1 MLTPLFEPKT
11 IAVIG
16 ASTDPAKV
24 GYSVL
29 YNLITYGFSGR
40 ICPVNPSAPEI
51 LGLKAYRNVSEIDGG
66 IDCAVIVIP
75 AAHVPA
81 ALSEAADSGARAAVI
96 ISAGFKEAGRD
107 GVKLEDELRRI
118 SKERGISIVGPNC
131 LGIINT
137 ANNMNATFAGGM
149 LPKGRIAF
157 FSQSGALGIAILDWA
172 IGNKIGFS
180 KFISLGNKV
189 NLNEVDFMDY
199 LVDDSETDVILGYI
213 EDVVNGRAFLESAKK
228 ATKKK
233 PVIILKSG
241 GTEAGARAASSHTGA
256 LAGSET
262 AFRAAF
268 KQSGIIKAEGIQ
280 DLFDAA
286 LAFAGSRLPRGDRLL
301 VITNA
306 GGPGIIAAD
315 AAEKLGVNLPQ
326 MTKESIDR
334 MQGMLPSN
342 ASLYNPV
349 DIIGDATSER
359 YSVVIETAVKDPNVD
374 ALLVILTPQA
384 MTDVENTADIVIKN
398 ALATDKPVI
407 ACFMG
412 EERVRSSI
420 DKMKLSGIP
429 NFSYPEIAVK
439 EFRILSE
446 YSRWRNIDHD
456 GESLSCGNKAAVNEL
471 IDKALSE
478 GRYQLGE
485 DRAMEILSHYGFVF
499 PERGLAKTA
508 MDAVVIAERIGFPVA
523 MKIASPDILHKTDV
537 GGIKL
542 NINTP
547 AAAEDAFL
555 EITSNVQR
563 FMPDAFINGVM
574 IYEMIKGGREV
585 ILGVTYDRTFKH
597 MLMFGLGGIYVEVL
611 KDVSFRVAPVSR
623 AEAEGMINEIRT
635 SALLRGARGEKPADI
650 NAVIDSII
658 RLSCLVADFPLIHE
672 LDVNPLMVLN
682 RGAFALDARIILEPE
697 KESKGF

>member
-1 MLTPLFEPKT
+1 MLTPLFEPDT

-16 ASTDPAKV
+16 ASADPAKV
-24 GYSVL
+24 GHSIL
-29 YNLITYGFSGR
+29 NNLLTYNFRGR
-40 ICPVNPSAPEI
+40 ICPVNPSAAEI
-51 LGLKAYRNVSEIDGG
+51 LGLKTYRSVSDIDGG

-75 AAHVPA
+75 ARHVPA
-81 ALSEAADSGARAAVI
+81 ALIESADAGAKAAII
-96 ISAGFKEAGRD
+96 ISAGFKEAGKE
-107 GVKLEDELRRI
+107 GMQLEEELKRI
-118 SKERGISIVGPNC
+118 SREKGINIVGPNC

-137 ANNMNATFAGGM
+137 ANSMNATFAAGM
-149 LPKGRIAF
+149 MPKGRIAF

-180 KFISLGNKV
+180 KFISLGNKA
-189 NLNEVDFMDY
+189 NLNEVDFMEY
-199 LVDDSETDVILGYI
+199 LVNDPETDVILGYI
-213 EDVVNGRAFLESAKK
+213 EDVVDGRAFLEAAKK
-228 ATKKK
+228 ATKQK

-268 KQSGIIKAEGIQ
+268 RQSGIIKAEGIQ
-280 DLFDAA
+280 DLFDTA
-286 LAFAGSRLPRGDRLL
+286 LVFAGGRLPQGNRLL

-315 AAEKLGVNLPQ
+315 ASEKLGVSLPQ
-326 MTKESIDR
+326 MTKESINV
-334 MQGMLPSN
+334 MQNSLPSN

-359 YSVVIETAVKDPNVD
+359 YSVVIETAIKDPNVD
-374 ALLVILTPQA
+374 ALLVILTPQGV
-384 MTDVENTADIVIKN
+384 TDVENTADIVIKN
-398 ALATDKPVI
+398 AGSTDKPVI

-420 DKMKLSGIP
+420 NRMKDCSIP
-429 NFSYPEIAVK
+429 NFSYPEVAVK
-439 EFRILSE
+439 EFRMLSD
-446 YSRWRNIDHD
+446 YSRWR
-456 GESLSCGNKAAVNEL
+456 SLDNAEEPFSCGSKEAVSAL
-471 IDKALSE
+471 IDKAMSE

-485 DRAMEILSHYGFVF
+485 DRAMEILSHYGFSF
-499 PERGLAKTA
+499 PDRGLAKTA
-508 MDAVVIAERIGFPVA
+508 MDAAVIAERIGFPVA

-542 NINTP
+542 NISSP
-547 AAAEDAFL
+547 AAAEDAFM

-574 IYEMIKGGREV
+574 IYEMIKGGKEV
-585 ILGVTYDRTFKH
+585 ILGVTYDRTFRH

-611 KDVSFRVAPVSR
+611 KDVSFRIAPVSR
-623 AEAEGMINEIRT
+623 AEAEGMISEIRT
-635 SALLRGARGEKPADI
+635 SALLRGARGEKPVDVD
-650 NAVIDSII
+650 AVAEGIM
-658 RLSCLVADFPLIHE
+658 RLSALVTDFPAIHE
-672 LDVNPLMVLN
+672 LDINPLMVMHK
-682 RGAFALDARIILEPE
+682 GAFALDARIILEA
-697 KESKGF
+697 KKAV

>member
-1 MLTPLFEPKT
+1 MLTTLFEPAT

-16 ASTDPAKV
+16 ASADPAKV
-24 GYSVL
+24 GHSVL
-29 YNLITYGFSGR
+29 NNLIIHKYGGR
-40 ICPVNPSAPEI
+40 ICPVNPSASQI
-51 LGLKAYRNVSEIDGG
+51 LGLKSYKSVSEIEGG

-75 AAHVPA
+75 AKHVPSVLA
-81 ALSEAADSGARAAVI
+81 EAADCSAKAAIV
-96 ISAGFKEAGRD
+96 ISAGFKEAGRE
-107 GVKLEDELRRI
+107 GLLLEDELKRI
-118 SKERGISIVGPNC
+118 SKEKGISIVGPNC

-137 ANNMNATFAGGM
+137 ANSMNATFAAGM

-180 KFISLGNKV
+180 KFISLGNKAH
-189 NLNEVDFMDY
+189 LNEVDFMEY
-199 LVDDSETDVILGYI
+199 LVNDPETDVILGYI
-213 EDVVNGRAFLESAKK
+213 EDVVDGRAFLEAAKK
-228 ATKKK
+228 ATRKK

-268 KQSGIIKAEGIQ
+268 RQAGIIKAEGIQ
-280 DLFDAA
+280 DLFDTA
-286 LAFAGSRLPRGDRLL
+286 LAFAGGRLPDGNRLL

-315 AAEKLGVNLPQ
+315 ASEKLGVSLPQ
-326 MTKESIDR
+326 MTKESISAI
-334 MQGMLPSN
+334 QNKLPPN
-342 ASLYNPV
+342 ASIYNPV
-349 DIIGDATSER
+349 DIIGDATSGR
-359 YSVVIETAVKDPNVD
+359 YSVVIETAVNDPNVD

-398 ALATDKPVI
+398 ASSTTKPVI

-420 DKMKLSGIP
+420 NRMKEHRIP
-429 NFSYPEIAVK
+429 NFSYPEVAVK
-439 EFRILSE
+439 EFKVLSD
-446 YSRWRNIDHD
+446 YSRWRNSARD
-456 GESLSCGNKAAVNEL
+456 ENTFSCGNKDAVSDL
-471 IDKALSE
+471 IEKALSE

-485 DRAMEILSHYGFVF
+485 DMAMEILSHYGFSF

-508 MDAVVIAERIGFPVA
+508 MDAAIIAERIGFPVV

-542 NINTP
+542 NISTP

-574 IYEMIKGGREV
+574 MYEMIKGGKEV
-585 ILGVTYDRTFKH
+585 ILGVTYDRTFNH

-611 KDVSFRVAPVSR
+611 KDVSFRIAPVSR
-623 AEAEGMINEIRT
+623 HEAEAMISEIRT

-650 NAVIDSII
+650 DAVVESII
-658 RLSCLVADFPLIHE
+658 KLSCLVTDFPIIHE
-672 LDVNPLMVLN
+672 LDINPLMVMHK
-682 RGAFALDARIILEPE
+682 GAFALDARTILEPE
-697 KESKGF
+697 KDSKGF